1 MSFVHLHVHTEY
13 SISDSIIR
21 IESLVDTVSKYRM
34 PAVGIADLNKMF
46 GAVKLYKRCIEAGVK
61 PLIGVEALIENPA
74 DEKSPFSLVLI
85 CQDND
90 GYRSMCQL
98 LTRAHQESRK
108 GEQPNLKKSWLA
120 GCTDGLI
127 ALSGAQSGEIGQC
140 LLQGNQFEDAQH
152 ALDVYRKL
160 FPDRFYLEISRLG
173 NGFDNDYGM
182 RTLELADKTKT
193 PVVATNQPRFINRDD
208 FELHEIK
215 ICIYDHAVLSDEHR
229 RRDCTE
235 QQYLKSPEEM
245 AEVFSDIPGA
255 IANTHEIAARCNF
268 TFDLD
273 NVHLPAYPHA
283 IKAPSIDEHLAETSM
298 KGLSQK
304 FTEEIPD
311 EYLKRLNHE
320 LEIIRSTR
328 FAGYFLI
335 VADIIKWARD
345 EGIPVGP
352 GRGSGAGSLVAY
364 ALGITEIDPIEF
376 DLIFERFLNPERVS
390 PPDFDIDFCVDQRDK
405 VIEHVAETYGKDRVA
420 QIITYNTMAARAAVK
435 DVGRALKPEY
445 HYYDELAKL
454 IPRDLDITLE
464 KAKQRSADFN
474 KRYEDEQRVT
484 ELVDTAESL
493 EGIIRNSSKHP
504 GGVVIAPTEITNFSA
519 LLVDNEGNKD
529 VTHFDKNDLEAI
541 GLVKFDFLGLTT
553 LTVIDRTLN
562 AIRSRRG
569 DAEAVTVADMNFSD
583 KKTYDLICTGNT
595 IGIFQLESPGM
606 QRLIQQMQPS
616 SLNDLV
622 ALLALFRPGPLQ
634 TKMDQQFI
642 ANRRKPTEIQYLDPV
657 LKPTLESTYGV
668 ILYQE
673 QVMRIAQT
681 MSGYTMGEAD
691 ILRWAMGKKVA
702 SEMQKQ
708 RKRFVEGA
716 ASNGFEES
724 LAESVYNQIQSF
736 GEYGFNK
743 SHSVA
748 YAVLAFRTGWL
759 KTHYPAEFLSA
770 CMSMELKSES
780 IVKYVNEAKSMG
792 LELERPDVNHSNFE
806 FEAISDHEIR
816 FGLGGIKKIGRPVAE
831 AIMDARKK
839 DKFTSVIDFCTR
851 VEMTKLSKGAL
862 LALASAGA
870 LDELEPNRAKIYET
884 ADELYSYSRQKN
896 TDRRHGQSSLFGEE
910 LETETFEMQDVR
922 EWTTSERLNKEL
934 EVLGLFLSGH
944 PIERYASEIEGIADK
959 VVKDISSDGNVA
971 VLTGGWVQK
980 MEVKQTKNSDQWAS
994 IELQDRSGVI
1004 TVDIFKNTFNSCKD
1018 KIKEHT
1024 PLYVVGKGQTD
1035 KIDSKLRFI
1044 ADQVYTID
1052 AVRDMP
1058 NVTLNLN
1065 IDSNSVDLATH
1076 ERRLKDIFSAHHGK
1090 QAVRVNYTSQAGTA
1104 QVTLGENWKVKICDS
1119 LMDEISV
1126 LVGAANVSIDY
1137 SDANT
1142 RDLKLS
1148 MRPQPNRNNYRSN

>member
-1 MSFVHLHVHTEY
+1 MHVHSEY

-21 IESLVDTVSKYRM
+21 IDMLVDAVQNYQM

-46 GAVKLYKRCIEAGVK
+46 GAVKLYKKCIEAGVK
-61 PLIGVEALIENPA
+61 PLIGVEALVENPA

-85 CQDND
+85 CQDKE
-90 GYRSMCQL
+90 GYRAMCQL
-98 LTRAHQESRK
+98 LTRAHQESK
-108 GEQPNLKKSWLA
+108 KNEPPNLKKSWLA
-120 GCTDGLI
+120 GRTDGLI
-127 ALSGAQSGEIGQC
+127 AMSGAQSGEIGQC
-140 LLQGNQFEDAQH
+140 LLQGNQFEDARQ
-152 ALDVYRKL
+152 ALNDYRKL

-173 NGFDNDYGM
+173 NGFDNEYGI
-182 RTLELADKTKT
+182 RTLELADETKT
-193 PVVATNQPRFINRDD
+193 PVVATNQPRFIDKDD
-208 FELHEIK
+208 FDLHEIK
-215 ICIYDHAVLSDEHR
+215 ICIYDRAILSDEHR

-235 QQYLKSPEEM
+235 QQYLKSSGEM
-245 AEVFSDIPGA
+245 AETFSDIPGA
-255 IANTHEIAARCNF
+255 ISNTFEIAARCNF

-273 NVHLPAYPHA
+273 KSHLPAYPHA
-283 IKAPSIDEHLAETSM
+283 IKAPSIDEHLAGTSM
-298 KGLSQK
+298 KGLSRM

-311 EYLKRLNHE
+311 EYRKRLNHE
-320 LEIIRSTR
+320 LDIIRSTQ

-390 PPDFDIDFCVDQRDK
+390 PPDFDIDFCVDQRDR
-405 VIEHVAETYGKDRVA
+405 VIEHVAKTYGKDRVA

-435 DVGRALKPEY
+435 DVGRALRPDY
-445 HYYDELAKL
+445 QYYDELSKL

-464 KAKQRSADFN
+464 TAKQRSPDFS
-474 KRYEDEQRVT
+474 KRYKDEDRVK
-484 ELVDTAESL
+484 ELVDTAASL

-504 GGVVIAPTEITNFSA
+504 GGVVIAPDEITNFSA

-553 LTVIDRTLN
+553 LTVIDKTLK

-569 DAEAVTVADMNFSD
+569 DSEAVTVVDMNFAD

-595 IGIFQLESPGM
+595 IGIFQLESQGM
-606 QRLIQQMQPS
+606 RRLIQQMQPS

-642 ANRRKPTEIQYLDPV
+642 SNRRNPAEIKYFDPV

-681 MSGYTMGEAD
+681 MSGYTLGEAD

-716 ASNGFEES
+716 VNNGFEES
-724 LAESVYNQIQSF
+724 LAEKVYNQIESF

-759 KTHYPAEFLSA
+759 KTHYSAEFLSA

-792 LELERPDVNHSNFE
+792 LEMQRPDVNHSNFL

-831 AIMDARKK
+831 AIVDARQQGH
-839 DKFTSVIDFCTR
+839 FTSVIDFCTR
-851 VEMTKLSKGAL
+851 VDMTKLSKGTI
-862 LALASAGA
+862 LALACAGA
-870 LDELEPNRAKIYET
+870 LDELEPNRAKIYQT

-896 TDRRHGQSSLFGEE
+896 TDRRHGQSGLFGEE
-910 LETETFEMQDVR
+910 IETETFEMQDVS
-922 EWTTSERLNKEL
+922 EWTTSERLNKEF

-944 PIERYASEIEGIADK
+944 PIEGYASEIESIADK
-959 VVKDISSDGNVA
+959 MIKDISSNMNDA
-971 VLTGGWVQK
+971 VLTGGWVDK
-980 MEVKQTKNSDQWAS
+980 VDVKQTKNSDQWAS
-994 IELQDRSGVI
+994 FELQDRSGSI
-1004 TVDIFKNTFNSCKD
+1004 QVDIFKEAFTKCKD
-1018 KIKEHT
+1018 RIKEHT
-1024 PLYVVGKGQTD
+1024 PLYVLGKGQID
-1035 KIDSKLRFI
+1035 KIDNKVRFV

-1052 AVRDMP
+1052 AVRDLP
-1058 NVTLNLN
+1058 KVSLSLN
-1065 IDSNSVDLATH
+1065 IDSGSVDLAAH
-1076 ERRLKDIFSAHHGK
+1076 ERRLKDILNAHHGK
-1090 QAVRVNYTSQAGTA
+1090 QAVRVKYTSQSGVA
-1104 QVTLGENWKVKICDS
+1104 QITLGENWKVTICDS
-1119 LMDEISV
+1119 LIDGISE
-1126 LVGAANVSIDY
+1126 LIGATNVSIDF

-1142 RDLKLS
+1142 RDLKLL
-1148 MRPQPNRNNYRSN
+1148 MNPRPDRNSYQSN